1 MTKQEAIELENKCD
15 ELMTKY
21 LEEPC
26 VVSMSLSGRLKVS
39 FGENY
44 ITLDRKSRIAAYIQ
58 YYGYYEDLL
67 SLIDKAFH
75 CVDENEEL
83 FNNLTWSYEHLNEIK

>member
-1 MTKQEAIELENKCD
+1 MTKQQAIELENKCD

-44 ITLDRKSRIAAYIQ
+44 ITLDRKVELLRIFNIMDIMKI
-58 YYGYYEDLL
+58 YY
-67 SLIDKAFH
+67 F
-75 CVDENEEL
+75 
-83 FNNLTWSYEHLNEIK
+83 